1 MSEDFPHYLEYTR
14 LLLNEFSC
22 NTDVAD
28 FLTWWR
34 VLILPYYITE
44 QCYAFPELISLC
56 QVKTWKLNYKYFPYF
71 RENTDSIR
79 GMIHIF
85 VYSISCILLITPS
98 SLELLLHGWYIE
110 EVFINLPWNLD
121 KSYIC
126 IYMYVCMYVCVC
138 VWNDVPLFTSVTD
151 LFINKSVKKK
161 MIYRSI
167 FVEIWR
173 KKALQYVLLSDI
185 VIVIYNITI
194 LLWNLFS
201 VYYFE
206 SPKIVLWFSNP

>member
-1 MSEDFPHYLEYTR
+1 MAYLKSLHWSRKASMSEDFPHYLEYTR

-56 QVKTWKLNYKYFPYF
+56 QVKTWKLNYKYFPCF

-161 MIYRSI
+161 ND
-167 FVEIWR
+167 
-173 KKALQYVLLSDI
+173 L
-185 VIVIYNITI
+185 
-194 LLWNLFS
+194 
-201 VYYFE
+201 
-206 SPKIVLWFSNP
+206 P